1 MKGIDQKYDISGRTT
16 RAASDASKAAS
27 DLANKALENKHVA
40 KGWGFM
46 RGIGKSV
53 LSAANTLAAEVNDT
67 TKQATEE
74 ARKRRGVSGEE
85 TAVGGEGGQEGESKV
100 GVEVSNVVEDPSATV

>member
-100 GVEVSNVVEDPSATV
+100 GVEVSNAVEDPSATV